1 MYSDLQISLNDGKM
15 LATKS
20 GGTERSQYTMVS
32 STISLD
38 HKGTR
43 HNIAYLKVMS
53 VSTFTIVSK

>member
-1 MYSDLQISLNDGKM
+1 M

-53 VSTFTIVSK
+53 VSTLTIVSK